1 MNSFKEKLR
10 NLINNPLGQNQS
22 MNYEQNLNQSLLVT
36 QRKINK
42 NKNFFLE
49 RNAPSKS
56 FQNTKNT
63 FNQYAINDNFFQIDK
78 KISVKNKNRKNNNL
92 NFDNLSLNEISTN
105 HKSKSNSYD
114 INKHYKTL
122 YNRSFINLNT
132 NTYNINKTYLNYKN
146 SNDFILNKNKYSKFI
161 DMNNNLNG
169 YNAIKSNSLIKKTK
183 SFSVNNLIP
192 KYNYLKLVNS
202 QQRESNIKPNNF
214 VNKNK
219 LNYNSFSYKNNSDS
233 KQMSENNLFINK
245 EKNRISKRLRN
256 KINSLIGDSEF
267 ENKTNT
273 VNKIP
278 RILTSELFQ
287 IDNKLCNDIAPIAKF
302 VHLNTGK
309 NQYEFKQ
316 NYFNF
321 YSNRVINGN
330 HRFNENTK
338 SSKYLS
344 YYKLTANNAGNKDR
358 NFNKKYIVKDFI
370 TRGYQK
376 Y

>member
-10 NLINNPLGQNQS
+10 NLINDPLGQNQS
-22 MNYEQNLNQSLLVT
+22 MNLEQNLNQSLLVT

-42 NKNFFLE
+42 CKNFFLE
-49 RNAPSKS
+49 RNVPSKS
-56 FQNTKNT
+56 FQNTKNK
-63 FNQYAINDNFFQIDK
+63 FNQFNINDNFFQLNK
-78 KISVKNKNRKNNNL
+78 KIAAKNKNRKNNNL
-92 NFDNLSLNEISTN
+92 NLDNLSLNEISTN
-105 HKSKSNSYD
+105 HKSKNNSYD

-122 YNRSFINLNT
+122 YNKSFINLNT

-146 SNDFILNKNKYSKFI
+146 SNDFILNNNKYSKFI

-169 YNAIKSNSLIKKTK
+169 YNGLKSNTLIKKTK
-183 SFSVNNLIP
+183 SFSANNLIP

-287 IDNKLCNDIAPIAKF
+287 IDNKLYNDIAPIAKF

-370 TRGYQK
+370 ARGYQK

>member
-1 MNSFKEKLR
+1 M
-10 NLINNPLGQNQS
+10 
-22 MNYEQNLNQSLLVT
+22 
-36 QRKINK
+36 KII
-42 NKNFFLE
+42 FL
-49 RNAPSKS
+49 
-56 FQNTKNT
+56 
-63 FNQYAINDNFFQIDK
+63 
-78 KISVKNKNRKNNNL
+78 
-92 NFDNLSLNEISTN
+92 
-105 HKSKSNSYD
+105 
-114 INKHYKTL
+114 
-122 YNRSFINLNT
+122 
-132 NTYNINKTYLNYKN
+132 
-146 SNDFILNKNKYSKFI
+146 
-161 DMNNNLNG
+161 
-169 YNAIKSNSLIKKTK
+169 LIKK
-183 SFSVNNLIP
+183 
-192 KYNYLKLVNS
+192 
-202 QQRESNIKPNNF
+202 
-214 VNKNK
+214 
-219 LNYNSFSYKNNSDS
+219 
-233 KQMSENNLFINK
+233 
-245 EKNRISKRLRN
+245 KNRISKRLRN

-287 IDNKLCNDIAPIAKF
+287 IDNKLYNDIAPIAKF

-370 TRGYQK
+370 ARGYQK

>member
-10 NLINNPLGQNQS
+10 NLINDPLGQS
-22 MNYEQNLNQSLLVT
+22 MNLEQNLNQNLLDT
-36 QRKINK
+36 QRKVNK
-42 NKNFFLE
+42 DKNYFLE
-49 RNAPSKS
+49 RNVPSKS
-56 FQNTKNT
+56 FQNTKKK
-63 FNQYAINDNFFQIDK
+63 FNSFIINDKFFQIDK
-78 KISVKNKNRKNNNL
+78 NISTKNKNRKNNLNL
-92 NFDNLSLNEISTN
+92 DNLTLNEINTN
-105 HKSKSNSYD
+105 HKSKHNSYD

-122 YNRSFINLNT
+122 YNKSFINLNT

-146 SNDFILNKNKYSKFI
+146 SNDFILNNNIYSKFI
-161 DMNNNLNG
+161 NINNNLNG
-169 YNAIKSNSLIKKTK
+169 YNTVKSNSLIKKTK
-183 SFSVNNLIP
+183 SFSANNLIP
-192 KYNYLKLVNS
+192 KYNYLKLVNG

-233 KQMSENNLFINK
+233 NKMSENNLFFNK
-245 EKNRISKRLRN
+245 NKNRISKRLRN

-267 ENKTNT
+267 ENKTNI
-273 VNKIP
+273 VNKAP
-278 RILTSELFQ
+278 KILTSELFQ
-287 IDNKLCNDIAPIAKF
+287 IDNKFCNDIAPIEKF
-302 VHLNTGK
+302 VHLNTGQ

-321 YSNRVINGN
+321 YSNRVNNGN
-330 HRFNENTK
+330 SRFNENAN

-358 NFNKKYIVKDFI
+358 NFNKKYIVKAFNS
-370 TRGYQK
+370 RGYLK

>member
-10 NLINNPLGQNQS
+10 NLINDPLGQNQS
-22 MNYEQNLNQSLLVT
+22 TNLEQNLNQSLLVT

-42 NKNFFLE
+42 CKNFFLE
-49 RNAPSKS
+49 RNVPSKS
-56 FQNTKNT
+56 FQNTKNK
-63 FNQYAINDNFFQIDK
+63 FNQFTINDNFFQINK
-78 KISVKNKNRKNNNL
+78 KIAAKNKNRKNNNL
-92 NFDNLSLNEISTN
+92 NLDNLSLNEISTN
-105 HKSKSNSYD
+105 HKSKNNSYD

-122 YNRSFINLNT
+122 YNKSFINLNT

-146 SNDFILNKNKYSKFI
+146 SNDFILNNNKYSKFI

-169 YNAIKSNSLIKKTK
+169 YSALKSNTLIKKTK
-183 SFSVNNLIP
+183 SFSANNLIP

-287 IDNKLCNDIAPIAKF
+287 IDNKLYNDIAPIAKF

>member
-1 MNSFKEKLR
+1 MNKF
-10 NLINNPLGQNQS
+10 NPF
-22 MNYEQNLNQSLLVT
+22 T
-36 QRKINK
+36 
-42 NKNFFLE
+42 
-49 RNAPSKS
+49 
-56 FQNTKNT
+56 
-63 FNQYAINDNFFQIDK
+63 INDKLFQIDK
-78 KISVKNKNRKNNNL
+78 NISKNKNRKNNNL
-92 NFDNLSLNEISTN
+92 NLDNLTLNEISTN
-105 HKSKSNSYD
+105 HKSKHNSYD

-122 YNRSFINLNT
+122 YNKSFINLNT

-146 SNDFILNKNKYSKFI
+146 SNDFILNNNKYSKFI
-161 DMNNNLNG
+161 NINNDLNG
-169 YNAIKSNSLIKKTK
+169 YNIVKSNSLIKKTK
-183 SFSVNNLIP
+183 SFSANNLIP

-287 IDNKLCNDIAPIAKF
+287 IDNKLYNDIAPIAKF

-370 TRGYQK
+370 ARGYQK